1 MQDPPPGEGGPGM
14 PLHNIS
20 NRQELVSFLKNKCV
34 DIRKMIVQLTV
45 TAGGGHVGGAL
56 SMTEM
61 LVVLYQHIMNIEPSN
76 PKKPDRDRLILSK
89 GHGGVGICPV
99 LCDAGYFPK
108 SEMDGFNQFLSP
120 FGMHPDMNKVKG
132 IDMSTGSLGHGLS
145 ICVGLGLAARL
156 DKASWRAFC
165 VLGDGECNEG
175 SVWEAA
181 MSAKHYKLGNVV
193 ALVDKNKFM
202 IDGPVEQIMSIE
214 PFEEKWKAFGWKT
227 TVIDGHSIEQLLDTL
242 ENLDPPDSQTP
253 QCIICNTVKG
263 RGVSFMEGQ
272 GKWHY
277 GGLDELL
284 EKQALE
290 DIEKTR

>member
-1 MQDPPPGEGGPGM
+1 M
-14 PLHNIS
+14 PLHNITD
-20 NRQELVSFLKNKCV
+20 RQELVKFLTNKSV
-34 DIRKMIVQLTV
+34 DIRRMIVQLTV

-56 SMTEM
+56 SMTEI
-61 LVVLYQHIMNIEPSN
+61 LVVMYQHILNIDPSD

-99 LCDAGYFPK
+99 LCDAGYYTK
-108 SEMDGFNQFLSP
+108 EMMDNFNQYLSP
-120 FGMHPDMNKVKG
+120 FGMHPDMNKVPG

-181 MSAKHYKLGNVV
+181 MSAKHFKLGNVT
-193 ALVDKNKFM
+193 AIVDRNRYM
-202 IDGPVEQIMSIE
+202 IDGATEDIMSLE
-214 PFEEKWKAFGWKT
+214 PFEDKWKGFGWNTK
-227 TVIDGHSIEQLLDTL
+227 VINGHDVNALLDTF
-242 ENLDPPDSQTP
+242 ENLPPADSDTP
-253 QCIICNTVKG
+253 LCVICDTIKG
-263 RGVSFMEGQ
+263 RGVSYMENQ

-277 GGLDELL
+277 GGLDEQL

-290 DIEKTR
+290 DIEKLRV